1 MEEKQ
6 KLIHTELLS
15 KYDHCSSVG
24 FATASHLEYCRW
36 CYEQQKEDFY
46 KDFSAYLEY
55 FCNFFKNFAYII
67 MIPLAFLTR
76 GFIFYP
82 IWIFHHKRMKK
93 KLIKELGVKRLN
105 RSAKDL
111 LKRIKAENE

>member
-1 MEEKQ
+1 MKE

-15 KYDHCSSVG
+15 KYDHCSTAG
-24 FATASHLEYCRW
+24 LATASHSEYCRW
-36 CYEQQKEDFY
+36 CYEQQKEDFF

-55 FCNFFKNFAYII
+55 FYEFFKNFVCII
-67 MIPLAFLTR
+67 LIPLTFLTK
-76 GFIFYP
+76 GYIFYP

-93 KLIKELGVKRLN
+93 RLIKELGVKRLN

-111 LKRIKAENE
+111 LERIKAENER